1 MKTICPVCMHHCQL
15 AEGQVGRCRGRQN
28 QGGKILPINSGV
40 ITALALDAI
49 EKKPLRHFY
58 PGRLILSVGSF
69 GCNLHCP
76 FCQNARIAMA
86 GRRDVEAMILSPEEL
101 ARRAEGMRHQGNIG
115 LAFTYNEPLIG
126 YEFVVEAARLVQD
139 RGMKTVLVTNG
150 SATPEIT
157 RQVLPHIDALN
168 IDLKGFTQEVYENLG
183 GTLEVVK
190 AFITQAVDAGCH
202 VELTTLVVPGLND
215 DPGEMEA
222 MARWIA
228 HLSPD
233 IPLHVTRF
241 FPAHLMWRDDPTPLS
256 TVYGLAEVARGSLND
271 VYEGNMGL

>member
-86 GRRDVEAMILSPEEL
+86 GRRDVEAMLLSPEEL
-101 ARRAEGMRHQGNIG
+101 ARRAEGMRHQGNID
-115 LAFTYNEPLIG
+115 LAFTYNEPIIG
-126 YEFVVEAARLVQD
+126 YEFVVETARLVHARD
-139 RGMKTVLVTNG
+139 MKTVLVTNG

-157 RQVLPHIDALN
+157 RKVLPHIDALN

-190 AFITQAVDAGCH
+190 AFITQAV
-202 VELTTLVVPGLND
+202 
-215 DPGEMEA
+215 
-222 MARWIA
+222 
-228 HLSPD
+228 
-233 IPLHVTRF
+233 
-241 FPAHLMWRDDPTPLS
+241 
-256 TVYGLAEVARGSLND
+256 
-271 VYEGNMGL
+271 